1 MERLMWRLEWENDLT
16 DEGHGAL
23 AGLLVRAYP
32 RHADL
37 FVDGRSWSGARPE
50 VRVIGSAGD
59 RPVAH
64 LGVLRRFVRNPDTG
78 AGVLVGDV
86 GLVAVDPDLQ
96 GKGVG
101 GRLLG
106 QAASAMRD
114 LELPFGF
121 LTCGQRI
128 VPFYE
133 SAGWQLLPGQVTRM
147 FNREDKPEVYDG
159 PAMLLPLHATVSA
172 WPGKSTVD
180 RNGPDV

>member
-1 MERLMWRLEWENDLT
+1 MERLMWRLEWESDLT
-16 DEGHGAL
+16 AGGHEAL
-23 AGLLVRAYP
+23 AGLLARAYP

-37 FVDGRSWSGARPE
+37 YVGAQSWSGARPE
-50 VRVIGSAGD
+50 ARVIGSVGD

-64 LGVLRRFVRNPDTG
+64 LGMLRRFLRNPDSGTG
-78 AGVLVGDV
+78 ILVGDV

-106 QAASAMRD
+106 QAAEAMRELD
-114 LELPFGF
+114 LPFGF
-121 LTCGQRI
+121 LTCGEWA

-147 FNREDKPEVYDG
+147 FNRDGQPEVYDG
-159 PAMLLPLHATVSA
+159 PAMALPLHATMSA

-180 RNGPDV
+180 RNGPEI